1 MFCEKNCFIIHKKIL
16 CIDEKITNNREY
28 FFSTIAIPLQKNKKI
43 DKYEAEKNIWDNI
56 DIVLFRKY
64 LFAKD

>member
-1 MFCEKNCFIIHKKIL
+1 MPAIRLYRLITLNKADIY
-16 CIDEKITNNREY
+16 EKITNNREY